1 MTLVR
6 PKSETRE
13 AWQFQPGLWAEMPKW
28 LSGRIT
34 LGHYR
39 GDYILKRRSGNQL
52 LKSGEWLVRSLDSRE
67 PEWLTHD
74 QMRKE
79 YEEVVG

>member
-13 AWQFQPGLWAEMPKW
+13 AWQYTGQPPSEWPTWAYLFETYPGGP
-28 LSGRIT
+28 L
-34 LGHYR
+34 L
-39 GDYILKRRSGNQL
+39 LVRRSGAQAFN
-52 LKSGEWLVRSLDSRE
+52 KTEWLLRNLDSRD
-67 PEWLTHD
+67 PDWLTHD

-79 YEEVVG
+79 YEEVVT

>member
-13 AWQFQPGLWAEMPKW
+13 AWQYTGQPVEEWPMWVQGCCYQFAEDA
-28 LSGRIT
+28 I
-34 LGHYR
+34 
-39 GDYILKRRSGNQL
+39 IVRRSGQQIIR
-52 LKSGEWLVRSLDSRE
+52 SSEWLVRNLDGD